1 MATDPSDAIHSGVP
15 TAGGPAHRLSAATF
29 IIGAAVIVTL
39 VGLLAALVTWEF
51 HPKTSTPCNLNC
63 PQIASAPTSSSALA
77 GEPYSFTSSQFG
89 FTVEVA
95 APPWKAESTSA
106 AGGVFDTR
114 SGFVDIEGAAGTLNA
129 TQLIQQSL
137 SKLNPQ
143 VFPNIQAVGPLHGA
157 HIGTVNAQGELFVS
171 TYVPSSG
178 QSFPVGIGVM
188 VATRNGVTVRI
199 LALTPY
205 DVNHDPIHGGMAP
218 DAFDIDYALDEF
230 RWAGQ

>member
-1 MATDPSDAIHSGVP
+1 M
-15 TAGGPAHRLSAATF
+15 
-29 IIGAAVIVTL
+29 
-39 VGLLAALVTWEF
+39 
-51 HPKTSTPCNLNC
+51 
-63 PQIASAPTSSSALA
+63 
-77 GEPYSFTSSQFG
+77 GEPYTFTSSQFG
-89 FTVEVA
+89 FTVQVP
-95 APPWKAESTSA
+95 APPWKAESTNS

-114 SGFVDIEGAAGTLNA
+114 AGFIDILGASGTLNP
-129 TQLIQQSL
+129 TQLIQQAL
-137 SKLNPQ
+137 SKLNQQ

-171 TYVPSSG
+171 TYVPQSG

-188 VATRNGVTVRI
+188 VASRNGVTVRV